1 MLLRRGG
8 KDTVVDMFTQNL
20 IEQIYEAI
28 ANNAVCYG
36 EITGL
41 VYVSAVSLKVNRN
54 SVRGTISIFFNSSKE
69 SKEFNMAC
77 IELALL
83 NCFSR

>member
-1 MLLRRGG
+1 
-8 KDTVVDMFTQNL
+8 MFTSNL
-20 IEQIYEAI
+20 IEKIYEAI

-36 EITGL
+36 DIKGI
-41 VYVSAVSLKVNRN
+41 VYVSAVNLNVDRVSR
-54 SVRGTISIFFNSSKE
+54 RGTISVFFDSHEPKDV
-69 SKEFNMAC
+69 NMAY

>member
-1 MLLRRGG
+1 MLLGQKGYR
-8 KDTVVDMFTQNL
+8 VNMFTQNL
-20 IEQIYEAI
+20 IEKIYEAI
-28 ANNAVCYG
+28 ANNVDCYG

-41 VYVSAVSLKVNRN
+41 VYVSVVSIKVSRN
-54 SVRGTISIFFNSSKE
+54 SARGTISIFFNSKE

>member
-1 MLLRRGG
+1 
-8 KDTVVDMFTQNL
+8 MFSKNL
-20 IEQIYEAI
+20 IEQIYIAI
-28 ANNAVCYG
+28 ANNAICYG
-36 EITGL
+36 DIKGI
-41 VYVSAVSLKVNRN
+41 VYVSAVSLNVNRN
-54 SVRGTISIFFNSSKE
+54 SVRGTISIFFNSKE